1 MIDWIII
8 GLLVLFMLAL
18 LFWLHRDPYVRNV
31 THSYPRNSRNRRVDR
46 ELY

>member
-8 GLLVLFMLAL
+8 GLLVLFILAI
-18 LFWLHRDPYVRNV
+18 LFWPCQDPYVRNV
-31 THSYPRNSRNRRVDR
+31 TRTRNGRNRRVDR